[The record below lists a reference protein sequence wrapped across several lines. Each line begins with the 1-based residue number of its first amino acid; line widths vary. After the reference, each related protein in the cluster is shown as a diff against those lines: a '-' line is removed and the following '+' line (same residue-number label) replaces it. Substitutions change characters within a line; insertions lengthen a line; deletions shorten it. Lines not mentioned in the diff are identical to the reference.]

1 MDRQKDP
8 DQAGAVYGVEENEVQ
23 GKQHP
28 LNRLSVAPEEILG
41 LVGNVPRLA
50 CQRVSRAQEK
60 SRNEPTTP
68 PFRALFKVERMP
80 SMLTTRTQILRRISH
95 TPRISDFIF

>member
-68 PFRALFKVERMP
+68 PFRALFKVV
-80 SMLTTRTQILRRISH
+80 LTRTSCLYSCAREPELEPAKGNSGVKR
-95 TPRISDFIF
+95 